1 MRMRESWLSRF
12 KKYLE
17 DNKVPELQSSFWILD
32 KRHSV
37 THDKFLFAFH
47 IEFSSHFA
55 FTSSEKFCT
64 DKTRRRV
71 RKITV
76 VQVQSVHGVSPWP
89 RNVTNSSLWVYQYL
103 SRLDLVVSRSIYGQL
118 RRKKKK
124 NNHSLTLTFRGRRV
138 RPSFNPYWATLWKK
152 S

>member
-17 DNKVPELQSSFWILD
+17 DNKVPELQSSFWVLD

-64 DKTRRRV
+64 DNTRRRV

-103 SRLDLVVSRSIYGQL
+103 WRLGCYLVVSRSIYGQL

-138 RPSFNPYWATLWKK
+138 RPPYI
-152 S
+152 